1 MTDWATTAI
10 TAWEQ
15 GEYGTLE
22 ESRAAHRAMLR
33 KVKANGLREAISYLE
48 TRFHNIAPDD
58 PYRDKD
64 FMHCLELDGQDA
76 ITKSY
81 IGYLRR
87 EANIIDKEG
96 EA

>member
-33 KVKANGLREAISYLE
+33 KVKADGYREAASIINDVEARRGNFLSSSIGLM
-48 TRFHNIAPDD
+48 ILQA
-58 PYRDKD
+58 DKI
-64 FMHCLELDGQDA
+64 E
-76 ITKSY
+76 K
-81 IGYLRR
+81 
-87 EANIIDKEG
+87 G